1 MHLTPFTTLLLHRVA
16 CHCSYGWCAISAC
29 CCRQGEV
36 PERCT
41 PEVMRAV
48 FRQHLESPTMWTIF
62 PIQVPGIAHR
72 LA

>member
-1 MHLTPFTTLLLHRVA
+1 M
-16 CHCSYGWCAISAC
+16 
-29 CCRQGEV
+29 

-62 PIQVPGIAHR
+62 PIQVHMFFPYMGGFHVE
-72 LA
+72 LN